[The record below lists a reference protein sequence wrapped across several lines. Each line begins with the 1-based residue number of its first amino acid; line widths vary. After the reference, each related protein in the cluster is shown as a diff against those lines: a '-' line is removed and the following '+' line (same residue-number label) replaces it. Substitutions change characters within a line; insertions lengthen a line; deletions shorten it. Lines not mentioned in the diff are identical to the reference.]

1 MNHWF
6 GQIQNISSLLQ
17 QMLLLFLFANILI
30 GTLKVSFHI
39 IQDNIR
45 TFMSILGILMELWIL
60 FAFFMI
66 IPSDNSRIL
75 IYYRYINF
83 TMHITCCCICMK
95 IVLLLGHPEETK
107 TSVWTW
113 NACCAVYIA
122 LILFF
127 CTNELHQQVYFIES
141 VSGEILYRNNWGLY
155 LSLGL
160 MFLLNFGTGAILSL
174 KVIRNHLVRSSFL
187 IVIYWLYFLVY
198 FFHFDDVLEI
208 TNGESRTIFYLCFQ
222 LVYLVAIYGSGLLIT
237 NSNYQELFDKSGL
250 KMSIRDKDGN
260 LLYGSEGMHFSKYSI
275 EKQMIADYK
284 EGNVRSYLFGKSKV
298 LYMHKIVG
306 GYAFYEENIKT
317 VKKLLDENEVALNN
331 TKKINAL
338 LAKESNQKHQEAKA
352 RVVKELMD
360 GLEEIIH
367 EKLEG
372 LQKDID
378 TLKLKD
384 AEGISQEE
392 HLHYMAHI
400 MLRMVFIKR
409 QCMLYFVGQQSDYVP
424 ADELT
429 VYIDE
434 MADLGKYAKIK
445 CATANR
451 IKSPLPVQSAALFY
465 DFFARILS
473 VGRILGEITIIEE
486 FNETPT
492 QLEMHLIASQTLAEK
507 VEFSAKFQ
515 TLQNN
520 LGGKLEQ
527 KELDDVVDISFIL
540 PKEIKSND
548 LPDRAA
554 AFREVGESK
563 GGMS

>member
-1 MNHWF
+1 
-6 GQIQNISSLLQ
+6 
-17 QMLLLFLFANILI
+17 
-30 GTLKVSFHI
+30 
-39 IQDNIR
+39 
-45 TFMSILGILMELWIL
+45 
-60 FAFFMI
+60 
-66 IPSDNSRIL
+66 
-75 IYYRYINF
+75 
-83 TMHITCCCICMK
+83 
-95 IVLLLGHPEETK
+95 
-107 TSVWTW
+107 
-113 NACCAVYIA
+113 
-122 LILFF
+122 
-127 CTNELHQQVYFIES
+127 
-141 VSGEILYRNNWGLY
+141 
-155 LSLGL
+155 
-160 MFLLNFGTGAILSL
+160 
-174 KVIRNHLVRSSFL
+174 
-187 IVIYWLYFLVY
+187 
-198 FFHFDDVLEI
+198 
-208 TNGESRTIFYLCFQ
+208 
-222 LVYLVAIYGSGLLIT
+222 
-237 NSNYQELFDKSGL
+237 
-250 KMSIRDKDGN
+250 MSIRDKDGN

-284 EGNVRSYLFGKSKV
+284 EGKVRSYLFGKSKV

-378 TLKLKD
+378 TLKLKA

-434 MADLGKYAKIK
+434 LADLGKYAKIK